1 MKLPHSPE
9 DELGVL
15 GSCLLD
21 CSLIPKID
29 LQPKDFYDPRHE
41 KLWNSLQQQYNE
53 GKAMDAITIGAWLK
67 SKDMLYQVGGYD
79 HLVRLQSDVLVPAHS
94 QHYAEGVR
102 KASKLRQEIS
112 VLQDGLG
119 VAYGGESVSE
129 RVISALNLSA
139 LGTNKDT
146 PLDELGEQFIQ
157 DCIEGNVGH
166 FNWWCDEWTQHLGKM
181 ASELMI
187 LHAPRSTGKTAI
199 MLQWI
204 VNAHRNEMRTP
215 LASIEMLK
223 PELMPR
229 LIAHAGQVNTYT
241 MRTRGYTTDS
251 EIGRSRSANKEIKVL
266 ELCVRDKGMSIED
279 IRGWAIAEA
288 RNGAD
293 AIFIDN
299 LLSINDGGKKFDSK
313 TLMYDHFIRKLRDLR
328 DELEVPIIILAHPNQ
343 NNEVAWSKDVE
354 NFADVIL
361 FLMNVPYEGM
371 QVNGKNIQHEGDGH
385 VIARFQKNRQG
396 ISPTASLHFNK
407 QYQTFEHK
415 EWH

>member
-21 CSLIPKID
+21 CALIPKVD

-41 KLWNSLQQQYNE
+41 KLWNALQQQYNE
-53 GKAMDAITIGAWLK
+53 GKAMDALTIGAWLK
-67 SKDMLYQVGGYD
+67 DKNLLDQVGGYD
-79 HLVRLQSDVLVPAHS
+79 HLVRLQSDVLVSAHS

-102 KASKLRQEIS
+102 KASKLRQEIA
-112 VLQDGLG
+112 VLQEGLG

-146 PLDELGEQFIQ
+146 PLDELGDEFIQ
-157 DCIEGNVGH
+157 NCIDGNVGH

-241 MRTRGYTTDS
+241 MRTRGYATDS

-299 LLSINDGGKKFDSK
+299 LLSINDGGQKFDSK

-371 QVNGKNIQHEGDGH
+371 QVNGKNIEHEGDGH